1 VPQANLPDCEFPYR
15 PRWGIILACAAFF
28 TAGGFVLRSAALS
41 NDRGLTI
48 EHLITLSPENATI
61 FYWVLCVVSFGFV
74 LLALVLSV
82 LRILNPQKLA
92 FSADGLFAP
101 KRPWSAHAGFI
112 PYNTIVSVSTTQVGR
127 HEFLNII
134 HSAGKQNI
142 SASMLDSPLAF
153 EDVCEELERRL
164 KAAGRSAMA

>member
-1 VPQANLPDCEFPYR
+1 VPQANLPDREFAYR

-48 EHLITLSPENATI
+48 EHLIILSPENATI
-61 FYWVLCVVSFGFV
+61 FYWALCVVSFGFV
-74 LLALVLSV
+74 LLALVLAA
-82 LRILNPQKLA
+82 LRILNPQKLV
-92 FSADGLFAP
+92 FSAAGLFAP
-101 KRPWSAHAGFI
+101 TRPWSAHPSFI
-112 PYNTIVSVSTTQVGR
+112 PYNMIVSVSTTQVGR
-127 HEFLNII
+127 HDFLKII

-153 EDVCEELERRL
+153 DDVREELEGRL
-164 KAAGRSAMA
+164 KVAGRSAMV